1 MSQQLISRSAD
12 LKRLRDEGFGV
23 QVKGNYLLIHPVP
36 YVNASRQVQFGTLVS
51 ELSLAGD
58 ATTTP
63 GTHVAFFSGDHPC
76 HQDGTEIAQIRHGSQ
91 AQTLADGV
99 VVQHSFSSKPKAGG
113 YPSYYEKM
121 TTYVAILSSPA
132 QAIDPNVT
140 AKTFPPVEA
149 SEEESVFCYF
159 DTASSRA
166 GINLVTSKLEL
177 SKLAIVG
184 LGGTGSY
191 VLDLVAKTPVKQI
204 HIFDGDVY
212 SNHNAFRSPGAP
224 TLNELR
230 SNPRK
235 VNYFHQQYSKMH
247 RHIFPH
253 DVYIDASNVDL
264 LREMDFVFLCL
275 DRNQPKRDIVKQLE
289 QWGKSFIDVGMGI
302 ELVDTSLIGILRT
315 TTSTPEKRDHVWER
329 QRIPFSG
336 GTVDDE
342 YSKNIQIAD
351 LNALNAALAVI
362 KWKKRCGFYMDF
374 EREHFSTYTI
384 DGNRLTN
391 AEQP

>member
-12 LKRLRDEGFGV
+12 LKRLRDDGYGV

-36 YVNASRQVQFGTLVS
+36 YVNANRQVQFGTLVS
-51 ELSLAGD
+51 ELSMAGD
-58 ATTTP
+58 MTTTP

-76 HQDGTEIAQIRHGSQ
+76 HQDGTEIAQIRHQSQ
-91 AQTLADGV
+91 VQTLADGV
-99 VVQHSFSSKPKAGG
+99 VVQHSFSSKPKEGG
-113 YPSYYEKM
+113 YPNYYEKM
-121 TTYVAILSSPA
+121 TTYAAILVSPA
-132 QAIDPNVT
+132 QAIDPSVT
-140 AKTFPPVEA
+140 AKTFPPIEA

-159 DTASSRA
+159 DTSSSRA

-177 SKLAIVG
+177 SRLAIVG

-224 TLNELR
+224 TLAELR
-230 SNPRK
+230 DNPRK
-235 VNYFHQQYSKMH
+235 VNYFQQQYSKMH
-247 RHIFPH
+247 RHIVPH
-253 DVYIDASNVDL
+253 DVYLDASNVDL
-264 LREMDFVFLCL
+264 LREMEFVFLCL
-275 DRNQPKRDIVKQLE
+275 DRNQPKRDIVQRLE
-289 QWGKSFIDVGMGI
+289 EWGKSFIDVGMGI

-315 TTSTPEKRDHVWER
+315 TTSTPEKRDHVWDR
-329 QRIPFSG
+329 QRIPFSV
-336 GTVDDE
+336 GTVDDQ

-351 LNALNAALAVI
+351 LNALNAAMAVI
-362 KWKKRCGFYMDF
+362 KWKKLCGFYLDF
-374 EREHFSTYTI
+374 EHEHFSTYTI

>member
-12 LKRLRDEGFGV
+12 LKRLRDEGYGV
-23 QVKGNYLLIHPVP
+23 QVKSNYLLIHPVP
-36 YVNASRQVQFGTLVS
+36 YVNANRQVQFGTLVS

-63 GTHVAFFSGDHPC
+63 DTHVAFFSGDHPC
-76 HQDGTEIAQIRHGSQ
+76 HQDGTEIAQIQHGSQ

-99 VVQHSFSSKPKAGG
+99 EVQHSFSSKPQAGG
-113 YPSYYEKM
+113 YSNYYEKM
-121 TTYVAILSSPA
+121 TTYAAILSSPA

-149 SEEESVFCYF
+149 GEEESVFCYF

-166 GINLVTSKLEL
+166 GINLVTGKLEL

-224 TLNELR
+224 TLDELR
-230 SNPRK
+230 LNPRK

-247 RHIFPH
+247 RHIVPH
-253 DVYIDASNVDL
+253 DVYLDASNVDL

-289 QWGKSFIDVGMGI
+289 EWGKSFIDVGMGI
-302 ELVDTSLIGILRT
+302 ELVDTSLIGILRA

-362 KWKKRCGFYMDF
+362 KWKKLCGFYVDDD
-374 EREHFSTYTI
+374 REHDSTYTT
-384 DGNRLTN
+384 NTNLLTSDVTR
-391 AEQP
+391 